1 LITQGS
7 GKLMLKEVSTTFY
20 DAMFGEVN
28 TNIPMS
34 QLEKNTLH
42 KVRDILNRP
51 EKLSQYV
58 PAVPA
63 MLVRLL
69 NKLKDPHSDV
79 FVFVEIIEQEPSF
92 ALEVL
97 RVANSAKYC
106 RDDKQILSLRR
117 GISLLGI
124 SGLSRIATHLLM
136 AKVIPCNPI
145 YYKMF
150 GRQIWVHSVQCAT
163 LCELLASEHENDLF
177 DAYFL
182 GLIHDL
188 GKVLIFDCLCKALN
202 EELISL
208 PGTKIFKELMSEMSA
223 DISHFVAQQWEIPS
237 IYIEALAQQ
246 KVKNRSSLAE
256 LLYKADQLG
265 EAYFM
270 KLKGKMTDD
279 QQDDLLAELSVDK
292 NFWLD
297 FIEIAPEIER
307 TIA

>member
-1 LITQGS
+1 
-7 GKLMLKEVSTTFY
+7 MLKEISTTFY

-34 QLEKNTLH
+34 QLEKNTLQ
-42 KVRDILNRP
+42 KVRYILNRP

-69 NKLKDPHSDV
+69 NKLRDPHSDV
-79 FVFVEIIEQEPSF
+79 FAFVEIIEQEPSF

-97 RVANSAKYC
+97 RVANTAKYC

-188 GKVLIFDCLCKALN
+188 GKILIFDCLCKALN

-246 KVKNRSSLAE
+246 KVNNRSSLAE

-292 NFWLD
+292 NFWLE

>member
-1 LITQGS
+1 
-7 GKLMLKEVSTTFY
+7 MLKEVSTTFY